1 MGTSVNIPELHLTDM
16 SKSLLSRHDSV
27 NVTLHE
33 YDSLDVLQVKEHSY
47 FTSGSESNHQ
57 KDQRKAVRVG
67 HSNLTTRTHRK
78 KKKSQIVNKPALGF
92 EVNFTLPTH
101 TEKLHFG

>member
-78 KKKSQIVNKPALGF
+78 KKSQIVNKPGLR
-92 EVNFTLPTH
+92 V
-101 TEKLHFG
+101 